1 MTKSPA
7 PLSGLVLHRLAVIE
21 LRPPPGQTA
30 SIGVSYADVVVRTLV
45 SKEVTGGIKVLVAG
59 GVPLEFRPKLTRDQR
74 VVVPD
79 GPRRR
84 CELAIEAIA
93 DLVSI
98 AERCSRS
105 IASPFPWVAFEPT
118 SDAARA
124 WLSEAAGIHELDRIV
139 DIPSA
144 SSRVELSPEII
155 DGLRDRSGGVALLA
169 EALSQ
174 GHPTGQ
180 FRDLFR
186 VFERAFAL
194 PAGVLVAPLHAFLH
208 DRYGYTEEEIEKW
221 RGLRHAATHA
231 DVRRRFVLEADV
243 RPVLARVKQA
253 AYDVLF
259 NKESWRDQA
268 PARRDLWSPTG
279 WTSQPSGEVKV
290 LQHSTG
296 RLEAKLLD
304 QFSAYPTDLEGAI
317 TALPAG
323 WWAPVVIPK
332 NPERPIEVIPVESL
346 PEAGP

>member
-1 MTKSPA
+1 
-7 PLSGLVLHRLAVIE
+7 
-21 LRPPPGQTA
+21 
-30 SIGVSYADVVVRTLV
+30 
-45 SKEVTGGIKVLVAG
+45 
-59 GVPLEFRPKLTRDQR
+59 
-74 VVVPD
+74 
-79 GPRRR
+79 
-84 CELAIEAIA
+84 
-93 DLVSI
+93 
-98 AERCSRS
+98 
-105 IASPFPWVAFEPT
+105 
-118 SDAARA
+118 
-124 WLSEAAGIHELDRIV
+124 
-139 DIPSA
+139 
-144 SSRVELSPEII
+144 
-155 DGLRDRSGGVALLA
+155 VALLA
-169 EALSQ
+169 EALQ

-231 DVRRRFVLEADV
+231 DVRRRFVVEADV

-323 WWAPVVIPK
+323 WWAPVVIPTS
-332 NPERPIEVIPVESL
+332 PERPIEVIPVESL